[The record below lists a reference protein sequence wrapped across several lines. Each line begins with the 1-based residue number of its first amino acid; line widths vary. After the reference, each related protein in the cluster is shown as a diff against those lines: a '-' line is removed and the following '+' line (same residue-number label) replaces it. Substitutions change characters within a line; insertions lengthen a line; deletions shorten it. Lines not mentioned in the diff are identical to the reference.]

1 MNAYRDRIL
10 GLLGADPPY
19 EVLEATPGRLAA
31 LVERLGEEGLGR
43 RFGPGKW
50 TGREVVAHLADVEI
64 GTGFRIRQ
72 MVTLPDHVIQPFDQD
87 AWARPYPALD
97 GRLAARTFA
106 VLRAW
111 NLSYDR
117 ALSPSDLARVAMHPE
132 RGEESVEL
140 LIRMQAGHDR
150 NHLAQLEL
158 IAGNAPPAGKD
169 KKSRG

>member
-10 GLLGADPPY
+10 GLLGTDSAYD
-19 EVLEATPGRLAA
+19 VLEATPGRVAA
-31 LVERLGEEGLGR
+31 LIEKLGDEGLSR

-50 TGREVVAHLADVEI
+50 TGREVVAHMADVEI

-72 MVTLPDHVIQPFDQD
+72 MVSVTDHVIQPYDQD

-97 GRLAARTFA
+97 GRVAARALAA
-106 VLRAW
+106 LRAW
-111 NLSYDR
+111 NLSYYR

-132 RGEESVEL
+132 RGEESVEM

-150 NHLAQLEL
+150 NHLAQLEQ
-158 IAGNAPPAGKD
+158 IAGNVPPGAGP
-169 KKSRG
+169 